1 MTKSIICNE
10 KQCCVCGTT
19 YNLHRHHIFG
29 GGRRKASERYGAWV
43 YLCAYHHNM
52 SDEGVHFDRQLDVL
66 LKTIAQQELEKTMSR
81 DEFRQHFGRSY
92 LD

>member
-1 MTKSIICNE
+1 M
-10 KQCCVCGTT
+10 
-19 YNLHRHHIFG
+19 
-29 GGRRKASERYGAWV
+29 
-43 YLCAYHHNM
+43 YLRAYHHNM

-66 LKTIAQQELEKTMSR
+66 LKTIAQKELEKTMSR